1 MRRPTRADATGRAYL
16 DLQNL
21 ARRQGR
27 TTQSLLTL
35 YILERFLARLQAS
48 AYADRFVLKGGMLLA
63 AWDARRATVDA
74 DFLARDIPVQQA
86 AILARVVEIAN
97 TRPAEDDGVEFR
109 TDTAT
114 SSTIRDGDLYGGVR
128 VAMDG
133 LLAGARIKLRLDIST
148 GDPVVPPPDLI
159 TYPTLRAQ
167 DRDLRVL
174 GYPLPVVLAEKLC
187 TAVSLGVGNSRIR
200 DYADVWTLT
209 GLQDFAADDVAAA
222 VQATAAH
229 RGLELRPLSTAIGD
243 FAEQRSASYSAYLR
257 RLGPDATGL
266 PADFVAVVQGV
277 VDFADPVLAG
287 ALPAEGIWRCSD
299 RRWGV

>member
-1 MRRPTRADATGRAYL
+1 
-16 DLQNL
+16 
-21 ARRQGR
+21 
-27 TTQSLLTL
+27 
-35 YILERFLARLQAS
+35 
-48 AYADRFVLKGGMLLA
+48 
-63 AWDARRATVDA
+63 
-74 DFLARDIPVQQA
+74 
-86 AILARVVEIAN
+86 VVEIAN
-97 TRPAEDDGVEFR
+97 TGPAEDDGVEFR

-128 VAMDG
+128 VAMDA

-209 GLQDFAADDVAAA
+209 GLQDFA
-222 VQATAAH
+222 
-229 RGLELRPLSTAIGD
+229 
-243 FAEQRSASYSAYLR
+243 EQRSASYSAYLR
-257 RLGPDATGL
+257 RLGPDASGL